1 MSFDLGVLVLH
12 KEKMVGTAL
21 PNLADSAT
29 YRGSGKTNWW
39 RNTDYELLKYQKPV
53 LELDI

>member
-29 YRGSGKTNWW
+29 Y
-39 RNTDYELLKYQKPV
+39 QKPV